1 MSITPGVTHLPVASM
16 TVASAGAFTVW
27 PTAATLPFWSRSDP
41 RSIAGPAAV
50 RIVALR
56 MSVVPVVGA

>member
-1 MSITPGVTHLPVASM
+1 MMPGVTHLPAASIEI
-16 TVASAGAFTVW
+16 ASAGALTVW
-27 PTAATLPFWSRSDP
+27 PTAVTRPSCSRIAP

-56 MSVVPVVGA
+56 MTVVRDGRG